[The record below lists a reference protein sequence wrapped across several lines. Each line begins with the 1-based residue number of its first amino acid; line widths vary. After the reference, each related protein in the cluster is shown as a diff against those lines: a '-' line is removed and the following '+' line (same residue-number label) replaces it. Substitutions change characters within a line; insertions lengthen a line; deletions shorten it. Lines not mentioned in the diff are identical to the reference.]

1 MQSNGRH
8 TLVTFNVLPQL
19 PSALANLH
27 KLAFNLRWCWD
38 HNTIDL
44 FRRLDRNLWDET
56 GRNPV
61 RLLGQISQ
69 AKLNDAASDEGYLLF
84 YERTVE
90 SLQSYLRQQ
99 SWYDKRYGKTEKPLF
114 AYFSAEF
121 GITESL
127 PIYSGGLGIL
137 AGDHLK
143 SASDMG
149 VPIVGVGLLYQQGYF
164 KQYLNPD
171 GWQQE
176 TYPNND
182 FYQLPL
188 TPLYEE
194 NDSKRWLKVEL
205 DFPGRKVYARII
217 KVDIGK
223 VSLYLLDTNI
233 PENSDEDRRITDQLY
248 GGDNEMRIKQEIVL
262 GMGGLRALTK
272 LGINPEV
279 CHMNEGHS
287 GFLAIEKMLMYRRQG
302 FTFEESKEA
311 VRYSC
316 VFTTHTPVAAGI
328 DQFPEELID
337 RYFSHLYDQLGI
349 SRQEFLSLGRC
360 SGSQSGPFNMAYF
373 CLNMSSRANGVS
385 RLHGEVSRKMFHIN
399 WPEIPVSEVPIG
411 YVTNGVHA
419 PTWIS
424 RDMRELFDRYLG
436 SDWLTKQTDRET
448 WTAVNDIPD
457 EELWRT
463 HERRRERLV
472 AYTRR
477 RVRMQMENRGATK
490 SEIETARELL
500 DGSTLTIGFARR
512 FATYKRGDLILH
524 DVNRLK
530 KIILNKEKPVQFIFA
545 GKAHPRDVEGK
556 EIIKRINHFIRDEEI
571 RRRFVFIE
579 DYDMGVARYLVQ
591 GVDVWL
597 NNPRRPHE
605 ASGTSGMKVIFNGGL
620 NLSILDGWW
629 YEAYHPETGWAIGKA
644 EDYDDFQYQD
654 YVESSALYDVLEK
667 EIIPLFY
674 QRTYDG
680 LPRGWIQKMKNS
692 MMQLGER
699 FNTNRMVKQYVEE
712 YYQPTHELI
721 TSLSANNWKRLKELT
736 EWKAKVR
743 KAWNGVSILEF
754 YTSNVSNLTV
764 SSVVTVSAK
773 IHTNGLKPQDIA
785 SEVFFGSIDTNGKLL
800 QGEAHRM
807 NLEKKI
813 EENIYLYKIDLV
825 CKESGRH
832 GIAVRVRPDHSSMP
846 HRHDT
851 GLIRWATKPS

>member
-1 MQSNGRH
+1 MDTNGSH
-8 TLVTFNVLPQL
+8 TLLTFNVLPKIPDRIKNL
-19 PSALANLH
+19 RELALNLH
-27 KLAFNLRWCWD
+27 WCWD

-44 FRRLDRNLWDET
+44 FRRLDRNLWDDT
-56 GRNPV
+56 GRNPI

-69 AKLNDAASDEGYLLF
+69 GRLNDAASDEGFLLQ
-84 YERTVE
+84 YERVLE
-90 SLQSYLRQQ
+90 ALRGYQKQ
-99 SWYDKRYGKTEKPLF
+99 VSWYDRKFGKPEKPLF

-121 GITESL
+121 GIAESL

-149 VPIVGVGLLYQQGYF
+149 IPLVGVGLLYQQGYF

-182 FYQLPL
+182 FYQLPIA
-188 TPLYEE
+188 PEYDE
-194 NDSKRWLKVEL
+194 NQRWVKIQLE
-205 DFPGRKVYARII
+205 FPGRIVTARIVRVQI
-217 KVDIGK
+217 GRVD
-223 VSLYLLDTNI
+223 LYLLDTNI
-233 PENSDEDRRITDQLY
+233 PENSYEDRKITDQLY
-248 GGDNEMRIKQEIVL
+248 GGDNDMRIKQEILL
-262 GMGGLRALTK
+262 GMGGLRALTA
-272 LGINPEV
+272 LGIEPEV

-287 GFLAIEKMLMYRRQG
+287 GFLTIEKVLMLRQQG
-302 FTFEESKEA
+302 FSFATAKEA
-311 VRYSC
+311 VRYSS

-328 DQFPEELID
+328 DQFSEDLID
-337 RYFSHLYDQLGI
+337 KYFSHVYDSIGI
-349 SRQEFLSLGRC
+349 SRNEFLSLGRWP
-360 SGSQSGPFNMAYF
+360 GARDGLFNMALF

-385 RLHGEVSRKMFHIN
+385 KLHGVVSRQMFKSN
-399 WPEIPVSEVPIG
+399 WPEIPETEIPIG
-411 YVTNGVHA
+411 HVTNGVHA

-436 SDWLTKQTDRET
+436 SDWLSKQTDKET
-448 WTAVNDIPD
+448 WSGVHDIPD

-477 RVRMQMENRGATK
+477 RVRQQLEHRGATK
-490 SEIETARELL
+490 SEIETARELF
-500 DGSTLTIGFARR
+500 DGNSLTIGFARR
-512 FATYKRGDLILH
+512 FATYKRGDLILS
-524 DVNRLK
+524 DLK
-530 KIILNKEKPVQFIFA
+530 RVKKLILDKDRPVQFLFA

-556 EIIKRINHFIRDEEI
+556 EIIKRIIHFMRDEEV

-579 DYDMGVARYLVQ
+579 NYDMGVARYLVQ

-605 ASGTSGMKVIFNGGL
+605 ASGTSGMKVVFNGGL

-629 YEAYHPETGWAIGKA
+629 LEGYHPDTGWAIGKA

-674 QRTYDG
+674 QRTHDG
-680 LPRGWIQKMKNS
+680 LPRAWIQKMKNS
-692 MMQLGER
+692 MQQLGER
-699 FNTNRMVKQYVEE
+699 YNTNRMVRQYVEE

-721 TSLSANNWKRLKELT
+721 TGLSTNNWKKLT
-736 EWKAKVR
+736 ELSDWKEKVR
-743 KAWNGVSILEF
+743 KVWNGVAILEF
-754 YTSNVSNLTV
+754 HTSLISNLTV
-764 SSVVTVSAK
+764 SDRVEVTAR
-773 IHTNGLKPQDIA
+773 IQANGLKPQDIA
-785 SEVFFGSIDTNGKLL
+785 TEVFFGSIDTNGKLL

-807 NLEKKI
+807 TMSKTLDDGT
-813 EENIYLYKIDLV
+813 YLYNVELT
-825 CKESGRH
+825 CRESGRH
-832 GIAVRVRPDHSSMP
+832 GFAVRVRPDHSNIP

-851 GLIRWATKPS
+851 GLIRWAKKSN